1 LPPARPPSGPHS
13 KLHAISISGIATS
26 ALLGIVSMI
35 AFITVR
41 WPGDT
46 GRFVIALLIFS
57 IVGFLASASIAVFS
71 AAKDTYASMPH
82 SDPEDDSDA

>member
-1 LPPARPPSGPHS
+1 
-13 KLHAISISGIATS
+13 LHAISISGMATS
-26 ALLGIVSMI
+26 ALLGIASML
-35 AFITVR
+35 AFITIR
-41 WPGDT
+41 WPTDT

-71 AAKDTYASMPH
+71 AAKDTYATSPR